1 MLTAHVDAYQYL
13 VLLHLACDQIALGTD
28 QGKIRRAAER
38 LRAVAPGHALLV
50 ELDAKARRVDVVQEL
65 LTESLRANSGLNKT

>member
-1 MLTAHVDAYQYL
+1 MLTAHVDAYEYL

-28 QGKIRRAAER
+28 QGEIRRTAGR
-38 LRAVAPGHALLV
+38 LRAVAPEHALLG

-65 LTESLRANSGLNKT
+65 LTESLRANSGLDKT